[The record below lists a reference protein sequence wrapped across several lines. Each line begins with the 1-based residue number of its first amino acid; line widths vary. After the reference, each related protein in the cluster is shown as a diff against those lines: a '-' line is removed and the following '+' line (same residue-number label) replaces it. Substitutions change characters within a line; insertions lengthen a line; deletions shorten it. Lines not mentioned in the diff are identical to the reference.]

1 MKRKRRK
8 IRRSVLVIGLLV
20 IAAVVCAVLL
30 SLKNSLQKEDSAVI
44 TGSVMDTKEKGTLIM
59 EAQALYARQQEDLEE
74 LISAYLEQN
83 NISEDSVQYCIEDLE
98 TNERYVHN
106 ETENVTAASIYKLPL
121 AMIYYEKI
129 AAGELD
135 ENTLF
140 TYEANH
146 YESGGPIGTTYAPGA
161 QIPLEELLHCMIL
174 YSDNTAGH
182 ILYENLDGWVGFKKA
197 ITKYSEDEQED
208 YFFSYDNVLNAS
220 FIGDVLNY
228 LYAHEDIF
236 ATLLEDMKKA
246 TPNDYLASS
255 IQPEIAQKW
264 GLYSVYRN
272 AAGIVYGEHPYSIAI
287 FTSLNENGIRVIG
300 EINELCYEYFNGY
313 EWTKEE

>member
-146 YESGGPIGTTYAPGA
+146 YESGGPIGMTYAPGA

-174 YSDNTAGH
+174 YSDNTA
-182 ILYENLDGWVGFKKA
+182 A
-197 ITKYSEDEQED
+197 
-208 YFFSYDNVLNAS
+208 
-220 FIGDVLNY
+220 
-228 LYAHEDIF
+228 
-236 ATLLEDMKKA
+236 
-246 TPNDYLASS
+246 
-255 IQPEIAQKW
+255 
-264 GLYSVYRN
+264 
-272 AAGIVYGEHPYSIAI
+272 
-287 FTSLNENGIRVIG
+287 
-300 EINELCYEYFNGY
+300 
-313 EWTKEE
+313 

>member
-1 MKRKRRK
+1 M
-8 IRRSVLVIGLLV
+8 
-20 IAAVVCAVLL
+20 
-30 SLKNSLQKEDSAVI
+30 
-44 TGSVMDTKEKGTLIM
+44 
-59 EAQALYARQQEDLEE
+59 
-74 LISAYLEQN
+74 
-83 NISEDSVQYCIEDLE
+83 
-98 TNERYVHN
+98 
-106 ETENVTAASIYKLPL
+106 
-121 AMIYYEKI
+121 
-129 AAGELD
+129 
-135 ENTLF
+135 
-140 TYEANH
+140 
-146 YESGGPIGTTYAPGA
+146 TT
-161 QIPLEELLHCMIL
+161 
-174 YSDNTAGH
+174 
-182 ILYENLDGWVGFKKA
+182 
-197 ITKYSEDEQED
+197 YSEDEQED

-287 FTSLNENGIRVIG
+287 FTSLNEDGIRVIG